1 MNLCARVWTL
11 WLMVCCTLTAH
22 ASSVHIMAASSLTEA
37 MTEASQEH
45 DVSMSFGGSGR
56 ISAQI
61 LAGAPADIVALA
73 HPQWMD
79 QLERAGKIDHQVT
92 LLGNRLVLA
101 TTAENGTNIRSL
113 SGLTAAKKIGI
124 ASESAPAGQYAR
136 QALQATGLLDSLQPQ
151 LVTGHNV
158 RAVLSHLLTGAVE
171 AAFIYESDLMIEPS
185 LDGRLVVDPGL
196 HTPIQ
201 IPFALTAT
209 GAKNPAAIELFAH
222 LKSDES
228 KTIFLNRGFSNP
240 PTVSA
245 QAPVLTHPAPAFS
258 LAPVGLSLWV
268 GFMSLVGSILP
279 ALGLG
284 WLMAR
289 RQFRG
294 KALVST
300 LCLAPLVLPPVV
312 TGWLLLHGLMA
323 LGIPLAF
330 TRWAAVLAAAVVGFP
345 LLLILTRQAIESVD
359 VRYPQLAETL
369 GLTPL
374 NAFIRVTLP
383 MALPGIAAGCVLAFS
398 RALGEFGATAM
409 IAGDQPG
416 QTRTLAL
423 AVYAL
428 AEQPGGTEPAA
439 RLVGISIALT
449 LAALLLYERLVWRQR
464 RSTGRTS

>member
-1 MNLCARVWTL
+1 
-11 WLMVCCTLTAH
+11 
-22 ASSVHIMAASSLTEA
+22 
-37 MTEASQEH
+37 
-45 DVSMSFGGSGR
+45 
-56 ISAQI
+56 
-61 LAGAPADIVALA
+61 
-73 HPQWMD
+73 
-79 QLERAGKIDHQVT
+79 
-92 LLGNRLVLA
+92 
-101 TTAENGTNIRSL
+101 
-113 SGLTAAKKIGI
+113 
-124 ASESAPAGQYAR
+124 
-136 QALQATGLLDSLQPQ
+136 LQATGLLDSLQPQ

-158 RAVLSHLLTGAVE
+158 RAVVSHLVTGAVD
-171 AAFIYESDLMIEPS
+171 AAFIYESDLTIEPS
-185 LDGRLVVDPGL
+185 LEGRLVVDPGL

-209 GAKNPAAIELFAH
+209 GAKNPAAIDLFAY
-222 LKSDES
+222 LQSDES
-228 KTIFLNRGFSNP
+228 KTIFLKRGFSNP
-240 PTVSA
+240 PKLSTE
-245 QAPVLTHPAPAFS
+245 APVLKPPAPAFN
-258 LAPVGLSLWV
+258 LAPVGLSVWV
-268 GFMSLVGSILP
+268 GFMSLIGSIIP

-312 TGWLLLHGLMA
+312 TGWLLLQGLMA
-323 LGIPLAF
+323 LGIPVAF

-359 VRYPQLAETL
+359 IRYPQLAETL

-374 NAFIRVTLP
+374 DAFLRVTLP
-383 MALPGIAAGCVLAFS
+383 MALPGIAAGCVLSFS

-416 QTRTLAL
+416 ETRTLAL

-428 AEQPGGTEPAA
+428 AEQPGGTEAAA
-439 RLVGISIALT
+439 RLVFISIALT

-464 RSTGRTS
+464 RATGRTA